1 MRQWFTPR
9 TAALAL
15 AMMAGFSPT
24 EAAATPISQSLQS
37 QSVNVRDAQAEDP
50 DELYNKAAIEGEL
63 SLYAQG
69 PPQVYADLVR
79 QFEARYPKVKVR
91 VTPGRYDV
99 IAKVDDQLK
108 AGRVDADIV
117 TAQTVQH
124 LVRWKR
130 NGRLMAYAPAEASGI
145 SAKFKDASGTS
156 FFPLSLYL
164 IGSAYNAEKVADAEA
179 PKTVQ
184 DFLQPRFKGKIVST
198 YPHDDDVTLY
208 LYTTIVEKYGWSFV
222 EQLVAQEPKYVRS
235 HVLVGDLTSS
245 GERPVTFDQISTFN
259 KVQFFAPGD
268 VPMVV
273 FPYAMGSFANS
284 PHPNAAKLFLNFSLS
299 KEQQDR
305 FAKRNI
311 WSARGDVEPPAGFKP
326 LSSYNVAAD
335 FIEFISDE
343 KRVNDLRGRFEKI
356 IGPVAGDY
364 ISTSPAREA
373 R

>member
-1 MRQWFTPR
+1 
-9 TAALAL
+9 
-15 AMMAGFSPT
+15 MMA
-24 EAAATPISQSLQS
+24 ALQS
-37 QSVNVRDAQAEDP
+37 QSLNVRDVQAEDP
-50 DELYNKAAIEGEL
+50 DELHDKAAMEGEL

-99 IAKVDDQLK
+99 IAKVDDQLE

-145 SAKFKDASGTS
+145 PAKFKDTSGTS

-208 LYTTIVEKYGWSFV
+208 LYTTIVEK
-222 EQLVAQEPKYVRS
+222 
-235 HVLVGDLTSS
+235 
-245 GERPVTFDQISTFN
+245 
-259 KVQFFAPGD
+259 
-268 VPMVV
+268 
-273 FPYAMGSFANS
+273 
-284 PHPNAAKLFLNFSLS
+284 
-299 KEQQDR
+299 
-305 FAKRNI
+305 
-311 WSARGDVEPPAGFKP
+311 
-326 LSSYNVAAD
+326 
-335 FIEFISDE
+335 
-343 KRVNDLRGRFEKI
+343 
-356 IGPVAGDY
+356 
-364 ISTSPAREA
+364 
-373 R
+373 